1 MTATWFTM
9 NGGFGEERWVRML
22 VLSFLFHLVVF
33 STVLFVPKNGTRY
46 PSLRDRVYQV
56 ELVGPPSR
64 ESVRGSQ
71 PGGAAVKGKKA
82 TKVLRSKTQRIPVK
96 KKVKVPVLAKKVS
109 PKLKEKPEKS
119 TASSAGLIEEALSRI
134 ERKVTE
140 EEKVQQTA
148 TATPTPTEGI
158 ENGRSE
164 EEGAIPAQGG
174 GAGGSGAFSEAG
186 KVIALYQ
193 MEIEYTI
200 KDNWSYPVALVNMKQ
215 GNGPEAV
222 VSLTVRNDGK
232 IMKHSFK
239 KRSDDVLFDDSVLK
253 AIEKSDPLPPF
264 PPGYKKS
271 YDEVEISFS
280 LKDLV

>member
-9 NGGFGEERWVRML
+9 NGGFGEEKWVRM
-22 VLSFLFHLVVF
+22 VALSFLFHLVIF

-64 ESVRGSQ
+64 EVLRGSR
-71 PGGAAVKGKKA
+71 PGGAAAKGKKT
-82 TKVLRSKTQRIPVK
+82 TKILRSKTQRIPVK
-96 KKVKVPVLAKKVS
+96 KKAKVPVLAKKVS
-109 PKLKEKPEKS
+109 PKLKEKPDKS
-119 TASSAGLIEEALSRI
+119 TASSVGLIEEALSRI
-134 ERKVTE
+134 ERKVSE
-140 EEKVQQTA
+140 EEKAQP
-148 TATPTPTEGI
+148 TATPPPTEAI
-158 ENGRSE
+158 ENEKSE

-174 GAGGSGAFSEAG
+174 RAGGTGAPSETG
-186 KVIALYQ
+186 KGIALYQ

-200 KDNWSYPVALVNMKQ
+200 KDNWSYPAALVNMKQ
-215 GNGPEAV
+215 GRGPEAV
-222 VSLTVRNDGK
+222 VNLTVRNDGK

>member
-9 NGGFGEERWVRML
+9 NGGFGEEKWVRMV

-64 ESVRGSQ
+64 EVLRGSR
-71 PGGAAVKGKKA
+71 PGGAAAKGKKT
-82 TKVLRSKTQRIPVK
+82 TKILRSKTQRIPVK
-96 KKVKVPVLAKKVS
+96 KKAKLPVLAKKVS
-109 PKLKEKPEKS
+109 PKLKEKPDKS
-119 TASSAGLIEEALSRI
+119 TTSSSGLIEEALSRI

-140 EEKVQQTA
+140 EEKAQPTA
-148 TATPTPTEGI
+148 LPPTETIGN
-158 ENGRSE
+158 EEAE
-164 EEGAIPAQGG
+164 EEGAIPGQGG
-174 GAGGSGAFSEAG
+174 GAGGSGTPSETG

-215 GNGPEAV
+215 GEGPEAV
-222 VSLTVRNDGK
+222 VNLTVRNDGK

-239 KRSDDVLFDDSVLK
+239 KRSDDVLFDDSVRK
-253 AIEKSDPLPPF
+253 AIERSDPLPPF

>member
-9 NGGFGEERWVRML
+9 NGGFGEEKWVRM
-22 VLSFLFHLVVF
+22 VALSFLFHLVIF

-64 ESVRGSQ
+64 EALRGSR
-71 PGGAAVKGKKA
+71 PGGAAVKDKKA
-82 TKVLRSKTQRIPVK
+82 TKILRSNTQRIPVEK
-96 KKVKVPVLAKKVS
+96 KAKVPVLAKKVS

-134 ERKVTE
+134 ERKVAE
-140 EEKVQQTA
+140 EEKAQP
-148 TATPTPTEGI
+148 TATPQPTEPI
-158 ENGRSE
+158 ENEKSE
-164 EEGAIPAQGG
+164 EGVIPAQEG
-174 GAGGSGAFSEAG
+174 GAGGSGAPSETG

-215 GNGPEAV
+215 GKGPEAV
-222 VSLTVRNDGK
+222 VNLTVRSDGK

-239 KRSDDVLFDDSVLK
+239 KRSDDALFDDSVLK

>member
-9 NGGFGEERWVRML
+9 NGGFGEEKWVRML
-22 VLSFLFHLVVF
+22 ILSFLFHLVLF

-64 ESVRGSQ
+64 EALRGSR
-71 PGGAAVKGKKA
+71 PGGAAVKGEKT
-82 TKVLRSKTQRIPVK
+82 TKILRSKTQRIP
-96 KKVKVPVLAKKVS
+96 
-109 PKLKEKPEKS
+109 EKS
-119 TASSAGLIEEALSRI
+119 TTSSAGLIEEALSRI
-134 ERKVTE
+134 ERKVSE
-140 EEKVQQTA
+140 EEKAQP
-148 TATPTPTEGI
+148 TATPPPETIGNE
-158 ENGRSE
+158 ESE

-174 GAGGSGAFSEAG
+174 GAGGTGAPSETG

-215 GNGPEAV
+215 GRGPEAV
-222 VSLTVRNDGK
+222 VNLTVRNDGK